1 MPNVFIRE
9 DEDPDYDVYISQDKV
24 VIYLDLR
31 GKEVTYNRI
40 LIKSDGEKIYI
51 LNSVNNSIVKIIAL
65 PTRIDSSTVTFNYKN
80 GIFIIQGN
88 KVN

>member
-9 DEDPDYDVYISQDKV
+9 DEDPDYDIYIGQDKV

-31 GKEVTYNRI
+31 GKEVTYSKI

-51 LNSVNNSIVKIIAL
+51 FNSVNNSIVKIISL
-65 PTRIDSSTVTFNYKN
+65 PTRIDSSSVTFNHKN

-88 KVN
+88 KLN